1 MQRKVMWRH
10 TLSLLLCLLL
20 SVAAQAITIPRDHVF
35 VFERNTNTNY
45 VCYDINLQD
54 GKLNSK
60 DPLKIYWVLGGET
73 RIEGLTYLDRKMAY
87 GIKVVEEKED
97 EATIHMTAYKN
108 LNIRICKYKGKWV
121 GIVRMNGHDI
131 VIQKVYAQMK
141 EPMNVR
147 CEYVDVYGTDLKTG
161 KRCKERIVA

>member
-1 MQRKVMWRH
+1 MWRH
-10 TLSLLLCLLL
+10 TLSLLQCLLL

-108 LNIRICKYKGKWV
+108 LNIRICGRADHV
-121 GIVRMNGHDI
+121 LSQIILDSTEAADQI
-131 VIQKVYAQMK
+131 PDYAQG
-141 EPMNVR
+141 R
-147 CEYVDVYGTDLKTG
+147 FITQDGTGFQAYWFDDEG
-161 KRCKERIVA
+161 GF